1 MKNTITLIFILTI
14 CSFSFAQVGIGT
26 PTPNASA
33 MLDIKSTEG
42 GLLIPRMTETERDA
56 ITSPEKSLIIYQ
68 TDATEGFYYFD
79 GNSWVALGG
88 AGTADADWTIV
99 GNDMYNANVGNV
111 GIGTPTPTNLFHL
124 KGVTS
129 PEQLFEPSVPAQTVT
144 LLDQNFNSS
153 SSISED
159 GTNSGCGSGESTYG
173 WEITSTD
180 ATVECTN
187 CSGKWIYINSNYRS
201 ASGTSCEQDETAYVN
216 LSLSPAQTTI
226 NISFDYRYVGYS
238 GQSFKAYLY
247 NNTTSSKVGADL
259 VSLLTSG
266 ADTNFSGTVTSIV
279 PGDSYSIK
287 FEYYGKW
294 DEGASV
300 DNIFIT
306 EVTPAIPEIPY
317 IAGSY
322 VFRLEDGQQQPGY
335 VLTSGVNGDATWKPV
350 PTGITVVPQELLL
363 AGSTLSI
370 SSGNSVDL
378 STLNLDVQTIDL
390 LSFDSAT
397 NLLSL
402 SLENDDEA
410 PQTVD
415 LSDLVGTDN
424 QGADIFS
431 LSGNTLSISLD
442 RDNESPK
449 TVNLSSISSG
459 LFNFTNGL
467 TESSGT
473 VKLGGALTEDTTIT
487 TGSGSFDLTL
497 QGDSR
502 NIFQTNAAPYDFV
515 KFGGTGNLPYGQMS
529 TTEGNNYNMTD
540 SGGRSYKVDIVAGF
554 QSNNTYG
561 NGTSGGSAVQVGSIE
576 YLVDGLGELFSN
588 SSLSPLEDNQYSAGT
603 PAKRWSTIYATGGVS
618 TTSDMN
624 LKTNIKDLAYGLD
637 EILKL
642 KTITFQWKKNS
653 IGKTK
658 IPSNLKK
665 RKIGFSAQQLLKVLP
680 ETVETHSWLPN
691 GNGTYKRVKNNNLG
705 VFYSDIIP
713 ITVKAIQEQQVQID
727 DLKARAIQLMK
738 EIESLKK

>member
-1 MKNTITLIFILTI
+1 MKKTITLIFILTI

-33 MLDIKSTEG
+33 MLDIESTES
-42 GLLIPRMTETERDA
+42 GLLIPRMTEAERDA
-56 ITSPEKSLIIYQ
+56 IASPEKSLIIYQ
-68 TDATEGFYYFD
+68 TDVTEGFYYFD
-79 GNSWVALGG
+79 GTTWVALGG
-88 AGTADADWTIV
+88 GAASADLDWTIV
-99 GNDMYNANVGNV
+99 GNDMHNENSGNV
-111 GIGTPTPTNLFHL
+111 GIGTTTPTNLFHL
-124 KGVTS
+124 EGVTS
-129 PEQLFEPSVPAQTVT
+129 PEQLFEPAVPAQTVT
-144 LLDQNFNSS
+144 LLDQDFDSS
-153 SSISED
+153 FSISD
-159 GTNSGCGSGESTYG
+159 IGTNSGCGTDDSTNG

-180 ATVECTN
+180 TTVECTD
-187 CSGKWIYINSNYRS
+187 CTGKWIYVNSDVSGCSIN
-201 ASGTSCEQDETAYVN
+201 ETAYVN
-216 LSLSPAQTTI
+216 LSVSPGQTSI
-226 NISFDYRYVGYS
+226 DVSFDYRVRGFAS
-238 GQSFKAYLY
+238 QTFKAFLY
-247 NNTTSSKVGADL
+247 NNTTSLKVGSDL
-259 VSLLTSG
+259 VTNNG
-266 ADTNFSGTVTSIV
+266 ANEDTNFSGTVISIV
-279 PGDSYSIK
+279 PGDSYSIR
-287 FEYYGKW
+287 FEYNGTYGY
-294 DEGASV
+294 GASV
-300 DNIFIT
+300 DNIIIT
-306 EVTPAIPEIPY
+306 EVIPAIAEVPY
-317 IAGSY
+317 SAGSY
-322 VFRLEDGQQQPGY
+322 IFRLEDGQQQPGY

-350 PTGITVVPQELLL
+350 PAGITVVPQELSLS
-363 AGSTLSI
+363 GSILSI

-378 STLNLDVQTIDL
+378 SSLNLDAQTIDL
-390 LSFDSAT
+390 LNFDSAT

-431 LSGNTLSISLD
+431 LSGNTLSLSLD

-487 TGSGSFDLTL
+487 TGSGSFDLTF

-515 KFGGTGNLPYGQMS
+515 MFGGTGNLPYGQMS

-588 SSLSPLEDNQYSAGT
+588 SSLSPLEDDEYSAGT

-624 LKTNIKDLAYGLD
+624 LKTNVRDLTYGLD

-665 RKIGFSAQQLLKVLP
+665 RKIGFSAQQLLEVLP

-713 ITVKAIQEQQVQID
+713 VTVKAIQEQQLQID